1 MKISSA
7 KRKVLLVSHAFNDI
21 NLGAA
26 RVYICLHQGLV
37 ARNWDADIVYLEEK
51 DFYPT
56 KFARRIQHKA
66 LLPRLMSAKV
76 QKLKL
81 EDYDLIMCSS
91 GMIYPIFKELSAKSL
106 RPVLVNHVHGLSAY
120 DYATVMTE
128 AHLGTADVSLLFKYV
143 SGPLQIRW
151 DELGFRYSDI
161 NILQNKRDLSYIE
174 NKGILNVESHI
185 IPPAIID
192 PIYNAVFERNS
203 VEAGPPSLFWFGSWE
218 NRKGAQY
225 LPDAFRRI
233 RERFPDCRL
242 KIGGTG
248 MTTEKILSFFDATDC
263 QNISVL
269 GSISDEEHLRLLSK
283 STVFLFPSLSEGFGL
298 ALLEAASQG
307 LPAVT
312 VSTGF
317 AADYLRDG
325 VSARI
330 VYPSSLHIAE
340 AVIDLLADPALRTTI
355 SENAR
360 SVARHFSNA
369 EMVSRY
375 EDVFS
380 AAIARRKTRQIAS

>member
-1 MKISSA
+1 M
-7 KRKVLLVSHAFNDI
+7 V
-21 NLGAA
+21 
-26 RVYICLHQGLV
+26 
-37 ARNWDADIVYLEEK
+37 
-51 DFYPT
+51 
-56 KFARRIQHKA
+56 
-66 LLPRLMSAKV
+66 
-76 QKLKL
+76 
-81 EDYDLIMCSS
+81 
-91 GMIYPIFKELSAKSL
+91 YPIFKDLSTKSL

-151 DELGFRYSDI
+151 DELGFRYSDV
-161 NILQNKRDLSYIE
+161 NILQNKRDLSYVA
-174 NKGILNVESHI
+174 NKGIRNIEAHI

-192 PIYNAVFERNS
+192 PIYNAEFERNS
-203 VEAGPPSLFWFGSWE
+203 DEARPPSLFWFGSWE

-225 LPDAFRRI
+225 LPDAYQII
-233 RERFPDCRL
+233 RKRFPDCRL
-242 KIGGTG
+242 TIGGTG
-248 MTTEKILSFFDATDC
+248 MTREKISAFFDADDRHHV
-263 QNISVL
+263 SVL
-269 GSISDEEHLRLLSK
+269 GSVSDEEHLRLLNQ

-325 VSARI
+325 VNARI

-340 AVIDLLADPALRTTI
+340 AVIDLLANPLLRTTI

-360 SVARHFSNA
+360 SAARNFSSA
-369 EMVSRY
+369 EMVGRY

-380 AAIARRKTRQIAS
+380 AAIAKRMTQRIAL

>member
-1 MKISSA
+1 
-7 KRKVLLVSHAFNDI
+7 
-21 NLGAA
+21 
-26 RVYICLHQGLV
+26 
-37 ARNWDADIVYLEEK
+37 
-51 DFYPT
+51 
-56 KFARRIQHKA
+56 
-66 LLPRLMSAKV
+66 
-76 QKLKL
+76 
-81 EDYDLIMCSS
+81 
-91 GMIYPIFKELSAKSL
+91 MIYPIFKELSTKL
-106 RPVLVNHVHGLSAY
+106 RRPVLVNHVHGLSAY

-151 DELGFRYSDI
+151 DELGFKYSDI
-161 NILQNKRDLSYIE
+161 NILQNKRDLSYVV
-174 NKGILNVESHI
+174 NKGILNVEAHI

-192 PIYNAVFERNS
+192 PIYNAVSERNS
-203 VEAGPPSLFWFGSWE
+203 AEVHPPSLFWFGSWE

-233 RERFPDCRL
+233 REIFPDCHL

-248 MTTEKILSFFDATDC
+248 MTTEKISAFFDANDRRH
-263 QNISVL
+263 ISVL
-269 GSISDEEHLRLLSK
+269 GSISDEEHLRLLNQ

-325 VSARI
+325 VNARI
-330 VYPSSLHIAE
+330 VYPSSLHIAQ

-360 SVARHFSNA
+360 SVARHFSSA
-369 EMVSRY
+369 EMVRRY
-375 EDVFS
+375 EEVFS
-380 AAIARRKTRQIAS
+380 VAIANRMTRQIAL